1 MSGVALDI
9 RAVGMACNV
18 GLSAPA
24 ACCAMRANLS
34 RFEETAFDDARGQPI
49 VAAPAVEAVHGR
61 QGHERLIPLML
72 LAVEE
77 CIEGAGADPVEA
89 LRTVPCLIVV
99 DGGDRPDLPPDLGQT
114 LLAALRSRF
123 GAQLHPLSRVVAGS
137 ATGTLEVMRRVR
149 AALSPQMPSC
159 LVVAVD
165 SLINRRMLQAL
176 EAARRLKTPDN
187 SDGVIPGEAA
197 AALWLSMSGHG
208 SRPMARVL
216 GIGLAEEPSAADP
229 RLANKAQGLAAAM
242 GRALADAGLAL
253 HEVDLRVGGLT
264 GERLGFVEAST
275 ALARIQKVHKDDF
288 LLWSPA
294 DQLGDTGAAL
304 CGCMIVAT
312 TMGLLKRYAPGP
324 TAIVYCLSP
333 GGHRA
338 ACIIAAARD

>member
-1 MSGVALDI
+1 
-9 RAVGMACNV
+9 
-18 GLSAPA
+18 
-24 ACCAMRANLS
+24 MRANLS

-49 VAAPAVEAVHGR
+49 IAAPAIEAVQGR

-72 LAVEE
+72 LAVAE
-77 CIEGAGADPVEA
+77 CIEGAGADPAEA

-99 DGGDRPDLPPDLGQT
+99 DGSDRPDLPPDLEQT
-114 LLAALRSRF
+114 LLAALRSGF
-123 GAQLHPLSRVVAGS
+123 ATPLHPLSRVIARG
-137 ATGTLEVMRRVR
+137 ATGFLEVMARAR

-159 LVVAVD
+159 LIVAVD

-197 AALWLSMSGHG
+197 AALWVAIPGHG
-208 SRPMARVL
+208 NRSMARIL
-216 GIGLAEEPSAADP
+216 GIGLAEEPSVADP
-229 RLANKAQGLAAAM
+229 RLANKAEGLAAAM
-242 GRALADAGLAL
+242 SGALADAGLAL

-288 LLWSPA
+288 LLWAPA
-294 DQLGDTGAAL
+294 DQLGDAGVAL

-312 TMGLLKRYAPGP
+312 TMGLLKHYAPGP

-333 GGHRA
+333 DGRRA
-338 ACIIAAARD
+338 ACIVAAARD